1 MVFKMT
7 LLPIIYTSVLIFSA
21 FMIFVISLSYIIY
34 KAKSKDRVPV
44 YLKHLDPLG
53 NRLAVQP
60 LSMNNSV
67 IKQTSFSV
75 SLPSQKKI
83 LPLSPVKMRSRNDEY
98 TQAVNVMN
106 KEKYSRQRDE
116 QVSQN
121 ENSIRKNSNRSKPIS
136 ARIEVMNNSER
147 YKTKVT
153 IEENK
158 KIKSPHSYTNHGDVN
173 LLTFYSDKSDIDL
186 VSLSTPRAN
195 KAI

>member
-34 KAKSKDRVPV
+34 KAKAKDRVPV

-53 NRLAVQP
+53 NRLAVQSY
-60 LSMNNSV
+60 SMNNSV
-67 IKQTSFSV
+67 IKQTSSSV
-75 SLPSQKKI
+75 SLPPQKKI
-83 LPLSPVKMRSRNDEY
+83 VPLSPVKMKSRNDEY

-106 KEKYSRQRDE
+106 KEKFSRQRNE
-116 QVSQN
+116 QVNQN
-121 ENSIRKNSNRSKPIS
+121 ENSIRKSSNKLKPIS

-158 KIKSPHSYTNHGDVN
+158 KVTSQNSYTNHGDVN
-173 LLTFYSDKSDIDL
+173 LLTFYSDKSDLDL
-186 VSLSTPRAN
+186 VSLSAPRAS

>member
-44 YLKHLDPLG
+44 YLKHIDPLE
-53 NRLAVQP
+53 NRFAVQP
-60 LSMNNSV
+60 LRMNNSV

-83 LPLSPVKMRSRNDEY
+83 LPLSPVKMKSRNDEY

-106 KEKYSRQRDE
+106 KEKYSRQRNE
-116 QVSQN
+116 QVNQN
-121 ENSIRKNSNRSKPIS
+121 ENSIRKSSYKSKPIS
-136 ARIEVMNNSER
+136 ARIEVMNNSEK

-158 KIKSPHSYTNHGDVN
+158 KVTSPNSYTNHGDVN
-173 LLTFYSDKSDIDL
+173 LLTFYSDKLDLDL
-186 VSLSTPRAN
+186 VSLSAPRAS

>member
-1 MVFKMT
+1 MT

-44 YLKHLDPLG
+44 YLKHIDPLE
-53 NRLAVQP
+53 NRFAVQP
-60 LSMNNSV
+60 LRMNNSV

-83 LPLSPVKMRSRNDEY
+83 LPLSPVKMKSRNDEY

-106 KEKYSRQRDE
+106 KEKYSRQRNE
-116 QVSQN
+116 QVNQN
-121 ENSIRKNSNRSKPIS
+121 ENSIRKSSYKSKPIS
-136 ARIEVMNNSER
+136 ARIEVMNNSEK

-158 KIKSPHSYTNHGDVN
+158 KVTSPNSYTNHGDVN
-173 LLTFYSDKSDIDL
+173 LLTFYSDKLDLDL
-186 VSLSTPRAN
+186 VSLSAPRAS

>member
-44 YLKHLDPLG
+44 YLKHIDPLE
-53 NRLAVQP
+53 NRFAVQP
-60 LSMNNSV
+60 LRMNNSV

-83 LPLSPVKMRSRNDEY
+83 LPLSPVKMKSRNDEY

-106 KEKYSRQRDE
+106 KEKYSRQRNE
-116 QVSQN
+116 QVNQN
-121 ENSIRKNSNRSKPIS
+121 ENSIRKSSYKSKPIS
-136 ARIEVMNNSER
+136 ARIEVMNNSEK

-158 KIKSPHSYTNHGDVN
+158 KVTSPNSYTNHGDVN
-173 LLTFYSDKSDIDL
+173 LLTFYSDKLDLDL
-186 VSLSTPRAN
+186 VSLSASRAS